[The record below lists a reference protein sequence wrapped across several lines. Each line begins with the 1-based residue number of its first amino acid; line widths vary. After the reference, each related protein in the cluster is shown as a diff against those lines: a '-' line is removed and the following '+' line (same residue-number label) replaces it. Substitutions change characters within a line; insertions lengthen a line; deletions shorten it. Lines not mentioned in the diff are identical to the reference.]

1 MFELHDIPSKTT
13 TGTLYI
19 EQPRQV
25 PWIKIDTHLR
35 WLLILVDGV
44 LSTRDLLNK
53 GLPQVELRSFDQL
66 EAAGLISRQLIDQ
79 VSVPVLA
86 PAAPKVAL
94 ATARFDILDLILDA
108 SMQDFQLRRWV
119 DQFEQSHSIDDL
131 VATYQ
136 RFCAQLG
143 QKHLGLQ
150 QQITTIL
157 AL

>member
-1 MFELHDIPSKTT
+1 MFELHDIPCKTT
-13 TGTLYI
+13 TGSMYI

-66 EAAGLISRQLIDQ
+66 EAAGLIIRQA
-79 VSVPVLA
+79 VVEPTPPSSTPMASVA
-86 PAAPKVAL
+86 WAS
-94 ATARFDILDLILDA
+94 ARFDILDLVLDG
-108 SMQDFQLRRWV
+108 SLQDFGLRPWV
-119 DQFEQSHSIDDL
+119 DQFEQSQNLHEL
-131 VATYQ
+131 MHTYH
-136 RFCAQLG
+136 RFEQQWG
-143 QKHLGLQ
+143 KKHLELQ
-150 QQITTIL
+150 QRMRHIL

>member
-1 MFELHDIPSKTT
+1 MFELHHIPSKTA
-13 TGTLYI
+13 TGLMYI

-44 LSTRDLLNK
+44 LSTGDLLAK

-66 EAAGLISRQLIDQ
+66 ETAGLISRQVID
-79 VSVPVLA
+79 STS
-86 PAAPKVAL
+86 PAIQTPAPKKIAL
-94 ATARFDILDLILDA
+94 ASARFDILDLILDA
-108 SMQDFQLRRWV
+108 SMQDFQLRRWI

-131 VATYQ
+131 IATYQ
-136 RFCAQLG
+136 RFCAQVG
-143 QKHLGLQ
+143 QQHLNLQ